1 MKKTLVCL
9 LFLFSGLLCGCEKT
23 PEKEVVLSKV
33 DGLPEGTTVEKSKE
47 VKEISVPENW
57 EETISKND
65 GAVTVEAKGIS
76 IFVPEIKNTPITE
89 VKRTAF
95 GEEQL
100 KKLTD
105 YFRGN
110 NPLQEPS
117 LLTKDEGSA
126 HMEKIKNKEG
136 AYGNPTLEEGMNAT
150 DRLSNLKKILEALPG
165 EDIQNAEIKEPAFGS
180 YKEDTYEAMLS
191 GGNEE
196 YMQETFGDCFF
207 SAEIPGKDDKKAR
220 ISAVKYDAEKGL
232 NGGFF
237 YIEGG
242 VVTESQI
249 QKAADMQ
256 EEASEKWKSEFAD
269 FSAKFEEETEELSL
283 TEEQAEEEARKV
295 LEDLEIQNMQVRTIE
310 KVFWSPTDTRWDFM
324 NPDWEKGQAGYKF
337 YMGMDN
343 EGLVSY
349 SQSGGTFYQ
358 DLSEAVYK
366 PSFAPEEIQVV
377 VTEDGMK
384 SFLWK
389 NMSEKGKVIAEN
401 TNLLPFE
408 EITEKLG
415 SHMLAVKVAVDSIN
429 GFDGK
434 ETSNEWA
441 VKSVQLQSSYVPAY
455 EAPQNSWLVPV
466 WVFELEGCTIN
477 HLDGDRKGRP
487 KQETVVLSAVD
498 GGYVSPLQEMD
509 FFN

>member
-1 MKKTLVCL
+1 MKKALIFGMF
-9 LFLFSGLLCGCEKT
+9 LFLGLCGCAET
-23 PEKEVVLSKV
+23 PEKEVVLSKTE
-33 DGLPEGTTVEKSKE
+33 GLPDGAVAEKSEEK
-47 VKEISVPENW
+47 KKLSVPENW
-57 EETISKND
+57 EGTISKND
-65 GAVTVEAKGIS
+65 GAVTVQANGITIS
-76 IFVPEIKNTPITE
+76 VPEIKNTPITE
-89 VKRTAF
+89 VKRAAF

-100 KKLTD
+100 KKLAN
-105 YFRGN
+105 YFRGD

-117 LLTKDEGSA
+117 PLTQNEGEA
-126 HMEKIKNKEG
+126 YVEKIKNREG
-136 AYGNPTLEEGMNAT
+136 AYGNPSLEEGMNAT
-150 DRLSNLKKILEALPG
+150 DRLSNLKKILEALPA
-165 EDIQNAEIKEPAFGS
+165 EDTQTTEIKEPAFGP
-180 YKEDTYEAMLS
+180 YKEDPYEAMLS

-207 SAEIPGKDDKKAR
+207 SAEIPGKDGKKAR
-220 ISAVKYDAEKGL
+220 MSAVKYDAEKGL

-242 VVTESQI
+242 AVTESQI

-256 EEASEKWKSEFAD
+256 EEAPEKWKSEFAD
-269 FSAKFEEETEELSL
+269 FSAKFEEETEELFL
-283 TEEQAEEEARKV
+283 TEEQAEEEVRKV
-295 LEDLEIQNMQVRTIE
+295 LEDLEIKNMQVRTIE

-324 NPDWEKGQAGYKF
+324 DPDWEKGQAGYKF

-349 SQSGGTFYQ
+349 SQSGETFYQ

-366 PSFAPEEIQVV
+366 PSFAPEEIQIV
-377 VTEDGMK
+377 VTEEGLK

-401 TNLLPFE
+401 TNLLSFE

-434 ETSNEWA
+434 ETSNEWD

-487 KQETVVLSAVD
+487 KKETVVLSAVD
-498 GGYVSPLQEMD
+498 GGYVSPVQEMD

>member
-1 MKKTLVCL
+1 MKKALIFGMF
-9 LFLFSGLLCGCEKT
+9 LFLGICGCAET
-23 PEKEVVLSKV
+23 PEKEFVISKV
-33 DGLPEGTTVEKSKE
+33 NGLPESAVVEKSKE

-65 GAVTVEAKGIS
+65 GAVTVEANGIS
-76 IFVPEIKNTPITE
+76 ISVPEIKNTPITE

-105 YFRGN
+105 YFRGD

-117 LLTKDEGSA
+117 LLTKDEGGA
-126 HMEKIKNKEG
+126 YMEKIKNREG
-136 AYGNPTLEEGMNAT
+136 AYGNSSLEEGMNAT
-150 DRLSNLKKILEALPG
+150 DRLSNMKKVLETLPA
-165 EDIQNAEIKEPAFGS
+165 EDMQTAEIKEPTFGP

-196 YMQETFGDCFF
+196 YMQETFGDSFF
-207 SAEIPGKDDKKAR
+207 SGEISGKDDKKAR

-242 VVTESQI
+242 VVTEDQV
-249 QKAADMQ
+249 QKAAGLQ
-256 EEASEKWKSEFAD
+256 ETAPEKWKSEFAD
-269 FSAKFEEETEELSL
+269 FFVKFEKETEELPL
-283 TEEQAEEEARKV
+283 TEEKAEEEVRKL
-295 LEDLEIQNMQVRTIE
+295 LEDLEIKNMQIRTVE

-324 NPDWEKGQAGYKF
+324 DPDWENGQAGYKI

-377 VTEDGMK
+377 VTENGVK

-389 NMSEKGKVIAEN
+389 NMSEKGQVIAEN

-415 SHMLAVKVAVDSIN
+415 SHMLAVKVAVDGIN

-434 ETSNEWA
+434 ETSNEWK

-455 EAPQNSWLVPV
+455 EEPQNAWLVPV

-477 HLDGDRKGRP
+477 HLDGDRKGQV
-487 KQETVVLSAVD
+487 KNETVVLNAID
-498 GGYVSPLQEMD
+498 GGYVSPVQEMD

>member
-1 MKKTLVCL
+1 
-9 LFLFSGLLCGCEKT
+9 
-23 PEKEVVLSKV
+23 
-33 DGLPEGTTVEKSKE
+33 
-47 VKEISVPENW
+47 
-57 EETISKND
+57 
-65 GAVTVEAKGIS
+65 
-76 IFVPEIKNTPITE
+76 
-89 VKRTAF
+89 
-95 GEEQL
+95 
-100 KKLTD
+100 
-105 YFRGN
+105 
-110 NPLQEPS
+110 
-117 LLTKDEGSA
+117 
-126 HMEKIKNKEG
+126 
-136 AYGNPTLEEGMNAT
+136 
-150 DRLSNLKKILEALPG
+150 
-165 EDIQNAEIKEPAFGS
+165 
-180 YKEDTYEAMLS
+180 
-191 GGNEE
+191 
-196 YMQETFGDCFF
+196 
-207 SAEIPGKDDKKAR
+207 
-220 ISAVKYDAEKGL
+220 
-232 NGGFF
+232 
-237 YIEGG
+237 
-242 VVTESQI
+242 
-249 QKAADMQ
+249 MQ

-283 TEEQAEEEARKV
+283 TEEQAKEEARKV

-324 NPDWEKGQAGYKF
+324 DPDWEKGQAGYKF

-366 PSFAPEEIQVV
+366 PSFAPEEIQIV
-377 VTEDGMK
+377 VTEDGIK

-466 WVFELEGCTIN
+466 WVFELEGCSIN

-498 GGYVSPLQEMD
+498 GGYVSPVQEMD

>member
-1 MKKTLVCL
+1 MKKTLILGML
-9 LFLFSGLLCGCEKT
+9 LFLGLCGCAET
-23 PEKEVVLSKV
+23 PEKEVVPSKTE
-33 DGLPEGTTVEKSKE
+33 GLPEGAAAEKSEEK
-47 VKEISVPENW
+47 KKISVPEKW
-57 EETISKND
+57 EETISENN
-65 GAVTVEAKGIS
+65 GAVTVEAKGVTIS
-76 IFVPEIKNTPITE
+76 VPEVKNTPITE

-100 KKLTD
+100 KKLAD
-105 YFRGN
+105 YFRGDN
-110 NPLQEPS
+110 VIQEPS
-117 LLTKDEGSA
+117 PLAKDEA
-126 HMEKIKNKEG
+126 QAYVEKIQNREG
-136 AYGNPTLEEGMNAT
+136 AYGNPSLEEGMNAT
-150 DRLSNLKKILEALPG
+150 DRLLNLKKILETLPA
-165 EDIQNAEIKEPAFGS
+165 EEIQTAEIKAPAFGP

-207 SAEIPGKDDKKAR
+207 SAEIPGKDSKKAR
-220 ISAVKYDAEKGL
+220 MSAVKYDAEKGL

-242 VVTESQI
+242 VVTEDQV

-256 EEASEKWKSEFAD
+256 EEASEKWKSEFTD
-269 FSAKFEEETEELSL
+269 FSAKFEEETKELSL
-283 TEEQAEEEARKV
+283 TEEQAEKEVRKV
-295 LEDLEIQNMQVRTIE
+295 LKDLEIQNMQVRTIE

-324 NPDWEKGQAGYKF
+324 DPDWEKGQPGYKF

-366 PSFAPEEIQVV
+366 PSFAPEEIQIV
-377 VTEDGMK
+377 VTEDGVK

-408 EITEKLG
+408 EIAEKLG

-434 ETSNEWA
+434 ETSNEWE
-441 VKSVQLQSSYVPAY
+441 VKSVHLQSSYVPAY

-466 WVFELEGCTIN
+466 WVFELEGCTVN
-477 HLDGDRKGRP
+477 HLDGDRKGRT
-487 KQETVVLSAVD
+487 KKETVVLNAVD
-498 GGYVSPLQEMD
+498 GGYVSPVQEMD

>member
-1 MKKTLVCL
+1 MKKTLFLTMV
-9 LFLFSGLLCGCEKT
+9 LFFGVLCGCAET

-33 DGLPEGTTVEKSKE
+33 DGLPEGAAAEKSKE
-47 VKEISVPENW
+47 AKEISVPEKW

-65 GAVTVEAKGIS
+65 GAVTVQANGIS
-76 IFVPEIKNTPITE
+76 ISVPEIKNMPITE
-89 VKRTAF
+89 VKRAKF

-110 NPLQEPS
+110 NVLQECSS
-117 LLTKDEGSA
+117 LSKDEA
-126 HMEKIKNKEG
+126 AVYIEKIKNKEG
-136 AYGNPTLEEGMNAT
+136 AYGNSSLEEGMNAA
-150 DRLSNLKKILEALPG
+150 DRLSNLKKILETCPA
-165 EDIQNAEIKEPAFGS
+165 ENMQATEIKELAFAP
-180 YKEDTYEAMLS
+180 YKEDTYESMVS

-207 SAEIPGKDDKKAR
+207 SAEIPGKDGKKTR
-220 ISAVKYDAEKGL
+220 MSAVKYDADKGL

-242 VVTESQI
+242 VVTEGQV
-249 QKAADMQ
+249 QKAADLQ
-256 EEASEKWKSEFAD
+256 EEASTKWKSEFAD
-269 FSAKFEEETEELSL
+269 FSSRFKKETEGLSL
-283 TEEQAEEEARKV
+283 TEEKAEEVVEKL
-295 LEDLEIQNMQVRTIE
+295 LEDLEIKNMQVRTIE
-310 KVFWSPTDTRWDFM
+310 KAFWSPTDTRWDFM
-324 NPDWEKGQAGYKF
+324 NPDWGKGQAGYKF

-366 PSFAPEEIQVV
+366 PSFAPEEIQIV
-377 VTEDGMK
+377 VTEDGVK

-401 TNLLPFE
+401 TNILPFE

-434 ETSNEWA
+434 ETSNEWK

-477 HLDGDRKGRP
+477 HLDGNRKGRT
-487 KQETVVLSAVD
+487 KKETVVLNAVD
-498 GGYVSPLQEMD
+498 GGYVSPVQEMD

>member
-1 MKKTLVCL
+1 MKKALIFGMF
-9 LFLFSGLLCGCEKT
+9 LFLGLCGCEKT
-23 PEKEVVLSKV
+23 PEKEIVLSKV
-33 DGLPEGTTVEKSKE
+33 DGIPEGTMIKKSE
-47 VKEISVPENW
+47 EIKEIAVPKKWKEA
-57 EETISKND
+57 ISKNN
-65 GAVTVEAKGIS
+65 GAVTIQANEITIS
-76 IFVPEIKNTPITE
+76 VPEIKNTPITE
-89 VKRTAF
+89 VKRAVF

-105 YFRGN
+105 YFRGD
-110 NPLQEPS
+110 NPLQKSSP
-117 LLTKDEGSA
+117 LTKDEGSA
-126 HMEKIKNKEG
+126 HMEKIKNKKG

-207 SAEIPGKDDKKAR
+207 SAEIPGKDDKEAR

-295 LEDLEIQNMQVRTIE
+295 LEDLEIQE
-310 KVFWSPTDTRWDFM
+310 YAGTDNR
-324 NPDWEKGQAGYKF
+324 
-337 YMGMDN
+337 
-343 EGLVSY
+343 
-349 SQSGGTFYQ
+349 
-358 DLSEAVYK
+358 
-366 PSFAPEEIQVV
+366 
-377 VTEDGMK
+377 K
-384 SFLWK
+384 SFLESHRHK
-389 NMSEKGKVIAEN
+389 MGFYESGLGKR
-401 TNLLPFE
+401 T
-408 EITEKLG
+408 
-415 SHMLAVKVAVDSIN
+415 
-429 GFDGK
+429 
-434 ETSNEWA
+434 
-441 VKSVQLQSSYVPAY
+441 
-455 EAPQNSWLVPV
+455 
-466 WVFELEGCTIN
+466 
-477 HLDGDRKGRP
+477 GR
-487 KQETVVLSAVD
+487 L
-498 GGYVSPLQEMD
+498 
-509 FFN
+509 